1 MTCLLNGLTWYYLH
15 NKFDKQAMLGSMGW
29 YWHDPFQLDKK
40 KYDKKWLTNFYLHK
54 LQLLQTNKFTNCIS

>member
-1 MTCLLNGLTWYYLH
+1 MDWHDTTYITSLI
-15 NKFDKQAMLGSMGW
+15 NKPGSMGW

>member
-40 KYDKKWLTNFYLHK
+40 KNMTKND
-54 LQLLQTNKFTNCIS
+54 